1 MGVCDI
7 PVISAVCD
15 TAGEAAATLISAP
28 FDWLAATMGEAA
40 GWLIE
45 AMWAVFDT
53 TTMVD
58 VTSEG
63 YLAVYNLLFG
73 IAIFIVL
80 IFFCLQ
86 LILGLIRREPSALSR
101 AAFGAAKSVLGSF
114 VVITLTA
121 LALEIVDQ
129 LSIGIV
135 QAAGETTESMGDK
148 IVLMAA
154 GLTAIN
160 IGAPGVGAI
169 VTIFL
174 AGLMIAAVA
183 IVWFSLLIRKALLL
197 IAIVL
202 APVAFAGAAWDATRG
217 WVGKWAAFVLALIVS
232 KLVLVVIFLIAIS
245 QMATPIEADLTAV
258 TEPIAG
264 IVMLFIAAFAPYM
277 VYKVIA
283 FLGFDL
289 YQTMGTEQEAK
300 QSMNRPV
307 PMPNKGQ
314 GEGPQKVLDG
324 QGGAS
329 GSEGA
334 KGGASP
340 GGLKSTGSSGASGGA
355 AAGGSSGG
363 ASAGAGAGAAGAAVP
378 AVVGA
383 QVVKSAAEAGPKAGK
398 EVGAQADTAADN
410 AGQSGANSES
420 PQNAQKTQAQ
430 EPSGGSGGESGSQST
445 QGDKPKSGSSSK
457 SSPLVNSS
465 SGKSSSKSSS
475 GKSDTSEAQPAS
487 SASTD
492 AQPSAPESS
501 SQPAGTSDQAPP
513 SKPRRPAPHPSTPE
527 RPHNSVGP
535 EQSPPKPG
543 QETPRAPIHQE
554 QKPGGKE

>member
-1 MGVCDI
+1 MGVCDV

-28 FDWLAATMGEAA
+28 FDWLASAMGEAA

-45 AMWAVFDT
+45 AMWSVFDS

-73 IAIFIVL
+73 IAVMIVL

-86 LILGLIRREPSALSR
+86 LILGLIRREPTALSR
-101 AAFGAAKSVLGSF
+101 AALGAAKAVLGSF

-202 APVAFAGAAWDATRG
+202 APIAFAGAAWDSTRG
-217 WVGKWAAFVLALIVS
+217 WIGKWAAFVLALIVS
-232 KLVLVVIFLIAIS
+232 KLVLVVIFLIAIT

-300 QSMNRPV
+300 QSLNRPV
-307 PMPNKGQ
+307 PVPNKGQ
-314 GEGPQKVLDG
+314 GEGPKKVLDG
-324 QGGAS
+324 QNGGGGGNGNSSGGGGPKPSPKNAS
-329 GSEGA
+329 
-334 KGGASP
+334 AS
-340 GGLKSTGSSGASGGA
+340 STGSSAGAGTGA
-355 AAGGSSGG
+355 GSVGAG
-363 ASAGAGAGAAGAAVP
+363 ATGAGAGASAAAGPASV

-383 QVVKSAAEAGPKAGK
+383 KAAKDSAEAGPKVGK
-398 EVGAQADTAADN
+398 AMGEQAETAADN
-410 AGQSGANSES
+410 AGHTAGNS
-420 PQNAQKTQAQ
+420 T
-430 EPSGGSGGESGSQST
+430 
-445 QGDKPKSGSSSK
+445 
-457 SSPLVNSS
+457 SSP
-465 SGKSSSKSSS
+465 
-475 GKSDTSEAQPAS
+475 DAS
-487 SASTD
+487 SAGQQTGPD
-492 AQPSAPESS
+492 NAGHRPNTGTGTGTGTESASRTPGPNS
-501 SQPAGTSDQAPP
+501 PGTSGFGAGSRSPQSQAGEPSTRQPNAPVDERTSPGPSVNPIPP
-513 SKPRRPAPHPSTPE
+513 EPTRPGTPPDPVLASKP
-527 RPHNSVGP
+527 G
-535 EQSPPKPG
+535 SPPKPA
-543 QETPRAPIHQE
+543 QPRAS
-554 QKPGGKE
+554 KPSRQG